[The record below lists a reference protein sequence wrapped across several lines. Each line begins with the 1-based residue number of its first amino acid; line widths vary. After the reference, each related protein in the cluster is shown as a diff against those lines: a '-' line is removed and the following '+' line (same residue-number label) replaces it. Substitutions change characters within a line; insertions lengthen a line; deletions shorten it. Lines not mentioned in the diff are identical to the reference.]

1 MKSLSFSIFN
11 LISVLAI
18 IVLTVVIIIP
28 FNLINLEQAQR
39 IAKWKSVYEELKYS
53 FELVKLHEGSII
65 PAEDAENAINKESAK
80 NRIFPYFN
88 IVSDEKINLKKY
100 SYRKLN
106 GSPIKKNWQFYFN
119 EYYEMKDGI
128 ILSIKPN
135 TSEKVLPEQP
145 LYFMFI
151 DINGTEKPNRIG
163 QDIFFINIYSD
174 YITALGEG
182 KGQERLKVNCS
193 PIGSGL
199 YCSEYYLLG
208 GSF

>member
-163 QDIFFINIYSD
+163 QDIFFINIYKKINLNFNFFD
-174 YITALGEG
+174 FFFIFI
-182 KGQERLKVNCS
+182 VV
-193 PIGSGL
+193 
-199 YCSEYYLLG
+199 
-208 GSF
+208 F